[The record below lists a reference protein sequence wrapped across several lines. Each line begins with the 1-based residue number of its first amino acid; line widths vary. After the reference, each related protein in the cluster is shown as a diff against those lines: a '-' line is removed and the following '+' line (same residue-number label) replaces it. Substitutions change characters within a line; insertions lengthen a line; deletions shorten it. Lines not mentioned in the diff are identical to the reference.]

1 MADKHTL
8 AFEIGVEE
16 IPAFDLDSANKQ
28 LEKMVPAAFADAR
41 IPFDSIEIHSS
52 PRRLIVMAY
61 GVADA
66 TEALVEEY
74 KGPAA
79 KIAFDAD
86 GNPTKAAIGF
96 ARGKGLDPENL
107 ERREVNGTE
116 YVFATKNIPA
126 TPVADLLPEVLTG
139 FITAIKWP
147 RSCRWAAYRE
157 YFVRPVRWIVAMLND
172 VVLPVSF
179 AGAASDNFTMGHRV
193 LAPGKHTVD
202 TAANLLN
209 VVRAAYVIP
218 TQAERERIIREGV
231 AAIEAETGFTADLPA
246 KTLLEVVNLSEY
258 PQPLVSTFDEEFLQ
272 VPEEIIVDAMLMH
285 QRYFPLYDAAG
296 KLTNK
301 FIIVSNGN
309 PECAA
314 TIIDGNERVVRAR
327 LDDAKF
333 FYEEDLKHPLESYI
347 EKLDKVVFQESLGTV
362 RQKAERLEKL
372 AGALSADAQLS
383 AADAARRRSAPRACA
398 RPTWSPTP
406 SSSSPASRASWAAT
420 TPPPPGKRPQVAQ
433 RHRPSITSPRFA
445 GDALPDTDGGPAWS
459 PWPTSSTPSAACSPV
474 GQGPTGSSDPFAL
487 RRSAIG
493 IVNHARGGPAHR
505 RSLAAVDESLASYAA
520 PGRRLR
526 PRAAVRA
533 EVADFFV
540 TRTKV
545 MLRDAGRHRR
555 RHRRRAGRGRGGACW
570 SSAQRARALEAARAK
585 RCAKRSTTWPRPT
598 PARTTCASPK
608 LGEDVDDSLLT
619 DPERALASARG
630 QPPSRR
636 VAAALVVRRLRGRA
650 VPGCAALRAPIDG
663 FFADVM
669 VMDEDAA
676 LRDNRLRLL
685 NRFVAVFANVADF
698 GRSWRNRSRA
708 TVAGFSQ
715 TAERLVRCEAP
726 THLAC
731 FARRRKLAYRSTLR
745 LPPAGGRSGTAA
757 ASPLTLQGTSLEG
770 GRDARRV
777 RRHTRTPRPLPT
789 IHVVS
794 DSVGLDGT
802 GGGPCRRRPVRRHE
816 PQHRGAAP
824 CALVRGGQAA
834 SSPSTARLHQPPVRR
849 RAPAR
854 LLHAGRRRPA
864 PSRCADY
871 CESASTTWWRSTS

>member
-41 IPFDSIEIHSS
+41 IPYDSIEIHSS

-96 ARGKGLDPENL
+96 ARGKGLSPESL

-126 TPVADLLPEVLTG
+126 TPVADLLPDVLAG

-157 YFVRPVRWIVAMLND
+157 YFVRPVRWIVAMLDD

-179 AGAASDNFTMGHRV
+179 AGAESSNFTMGHRV

-202 TAANLLN
+202 TAANLLD
-209 VVRAAYVIP
+209 VIRAAYVIP

-372 AGALSADAQLS
+372 ACALSADAQLS
-383 AADAARRRSAPRACA
+383 AADAADAKRAA
-398 RPTWSPTP
+398 RLCKADLVTNAVIEFTSVQGVMG
-406 SSSSPASRASWAAT
+406 SYYAAASGET
-420 TPPPPGKRPQVAQ
+420 PQVAQ
-433 RHRPSITSPRFA
+433 AIGQHYQPRFA
-445 GDALPDTDGGPAWS
+445 GDALPDTTVGKLVALADKLDTICGLFA
-459 PWPTSSTPSAACSPV
+459 V

-493 IVNHARGGPAHR
+493 IVNMLEAGLPI
-505 RSLAAVDESLASYAA
+505 SLAAAIDESLASFAA
-520 PGRRLR
+520 QGVAFDA
-526 PRAAVRA
+526 AAVRA
-533 EVADFFV
+533 EVVDFFV

-545 MLRDAGRHRR
+545 MLRDAGVNADTIDAVLA
-555 RHRRRAGRGRGGACW
+555 AGVEEPAVI
-570 SSAQRARALEAARAK
+570 SQRAHALEDARAND
-585 RCAKRSTTWPRPT
+585 AETFDNLATAY
-598 PARTTCASPK
+598 ARANNLRKPE
-608 LGEDVDDSLLT
+608 LGEDVDDALLT
-619 DPERALASARG
+619 DPERALAGAVATAE
-630 QPPSRR
+630 QA
-636 VAAALVVRRLRGRA
+636 VAAALESDDFAAALSQL
-650 VPGCAALRAPIDG
+650 AALRAPIDG

-698 GRSWRNRSRA
+698 GKMAKS
-708 TVAGFSQ
+708 
-715 TAERLVRCEAP
+715 
-726 THLAC
+726 
-731 FARRRKLAYRSTLR
+731 K
-745 LPPAGGRSGTAA
+745 
-757 ASPLTLQGTSLEG
+757 
-770 GRDARRV
+770 
-777 RRHTRTPRPLPT
+777 
-789 IHVVS
+789 
-794 DSVGLDGT
+794 
-802 GGGPCRRRPVRRHE
+802 
-816 PQHRGAAP
+816 
-824 CALVRGGQAA
+824 
-834 SSPSTARLHQPPVRR
+834 
-849 RAPAR
+849 
-854 LLHAGRRRPA
+854 
-864 PSRCADY
+864 
-871 CESASTTWWRSTS
+871 

>member
-41 IPFDSIEIHSS
+41 IPYDSIEIHSS

-96 ARGKGLDPENL
+96 ARGKGLSPESL

-126 TPVADLLPEVLTG
+126 TPVADLLPDVLAG

-157 YFVRPVRWIVAMLND
+157 YFVRPVRWIVAMLDD

-179 AGAASDNFTMGHRV
+179 AGADSSNFTMGHRV

-202 TAANLLN
+202 TAANLLD
-209 VVRAAYVIP
+209 VIRAAYVIP

-314 TIIDGNERVVRAR
+314 PIIDGNERVVRAR

-362 RQKAERLEKL
+362 RQKAVRLEKL
-372 AGALSADAQLS
+372 ACALSADAQLS
-383 AADAARRRSAPRACA
+383 AADAADAKRAA
-398 RPTWSPTP
+398 RLCKADLVTNAVIEFTSVQGVMG
-406 SSSSPASRASWAAT
+406 SYYAAASGET
-420 TPPPPGKRPQVAQ
+420 PQVAQ
-433 RHRPSITSPRFA
+433 AIGQHYQPRFA
-445 GDALPDTDGGPAWS
+445 GDALPDTTVGKLVALADKLDTICGLFA
-459 PWPTSSTPSAACSPV
+459 V

-493 IVNHARGGPAHR
+493 IVNMLETGLPI
-505 RSLAAVDESLASYAA
+505 SLAAAIDESLASFAA
-520 PGRRLR
+520 QGVAFDA
-526 PRAAVRA
+526 AAVRA
-533 EVADFFV
+533 EVVDFFV

-545 MLRDAGRHRR
+545 MLRDGGVNADTIDAVLAAGVEEP
-555 RHRRRAGRGRGGACW
+555 AVI
-570 SSAQRARALEAARAK
+570 SQRAHALEDARAND
-585 RCAKRSTTWPRPT
+585 AETFDNLATAY
-598 PARTTCASPK
+598 ARANNLRKPE
-608 LGEDVDDSLLT
+608 LGEDVDDALLT
-619 DPERALASARG
+619 EPERALAGAVATAEQAVASALA
-630 QPPSRR
+630 SDDF
-636 VAAALVVRRLRGRA
+636 AAALSQL
-650 VPGCAALRAPIDG
+650 AALRAPIDG

-698 GRSWRNRSRA
+698 GKMAKS
-708 TVAGFSQ
+708 
-715 TAERLVRCEAP
+715 
-726 THLAC
+726 
-731 FARRRKLAYRSTLR
+731 K
-745 LPPAGGRSGTAA
+745 
-757 ASPLTLQGTSLEG
+757 
-770 GRDARRV
+770 
-777 RRHTRTPRPLPT
+777 
-789 IHVVS
+789 
-794 DSVGLDGT
+794 
-802 GGGPCRRRPVRRHE
+802 
-816 PQHRGAAP
+816 
-824 CALVRGGQAA
+824 
-834 SSPSTARLHQPPVRR
+834 
-849 RAPAR
+849 
-854 LLHAGRRRPA
+854 
-864 PSRCADY
+864 
-871 CESASTTWWRSTS
+871 

>member
-41 IPFDSIEIHSS
+41 IPYDSIEIHSS

-96 ARGKGLDPENL
+96 ARGKGLSPENL

-126 TPVADLLPEVLTG
+126 TPVADLLPDVLAG

-157 YFVRPVRWIVAMLND
+157 YFVRPVRWIVAMLDD

-179 AGAASDNFTMGHRV
+179 AGAESSNFTMGHRV

-202 TAANLLN
+202 TAANLLD
-209 VVRAAYVIP
+209 VIRAAYVIP

-383 AADAARRRSAPRACA
+383 AADAADAQRAA
-398 RPTWSPTP
+398 RLCKADLVTNAVIEFTSVQGVMG
-406 SSSSPASRASWAAT
+406 SYYAAASGET
-420 TPPPPGKRPQVAQ
+420 PQVAQ
-433 RHRPSITSPRFA
+433 AIGQHYQPRFA
-445 GDALPDTDGGPAWS
+445 GDALPDTTVGQLVALADKLDTICGLFA
-459 PWPTSSTPSAACSPV
+459 V

-493 IVNHARGGPAHR
+493 IVNMLEAGLPI
-505 RSLAAVDESLASYAA
+505 SLAAAIDESLASFAA
-520 PGRRLR
+520 QGVAFDA
-526 PRAAVRA
+526 AAVRA
-533 EVADFFV
+533 EVVDFFV

-545 MLRDAGRHRR
+545 MLRDGGVNADTIDAVLAAGVEEP
-555 RHRRRAGRGRGGACW
+555 AVI
-570 SSAQRARALEAARAK
+570 SQRAHALEDARANDVETFDNL
-585 RCAKRSTTWPRPT
+585 ATAY
-598 PARTTCASPK
+598 ARANNLRKPE
-608 LGEDVDDSLLT
+608 LGEDVDDALLT
-619 DPERALASARG
+619 EPERALAGAVATAE
-630 QPPSRR
+630 QA
-636 VAAALVVRRLRGRA
+636 VAAALTSDDFAAALSQL
-650 VPGCAALRAPIDG
+650 AALRAPIDG

-698 GRSWRNRSRA
+698 GKMAKS
-708 TVAGFSQ
+708 
-715 TAERLVRCEAP
+715 
-726 THLAC
+726 
-731 FARRRKLAYRSTLR
+731 K
-745 LPPAGGRSGTAA
+745 
-757 ASPLTLQGTSLEG
+757 
-770 GRDARRV
+770 
-777 RRHTRTPRPLPT
+777 
-789 IHVVS
+789 
-794 DSVGLDGT
+794 
-802 GGGPCRRRPVRRHE
+802 
-816 PQHRGAAP
+816 
-824 CALVRGGQAA
+824 
-834 SSPSTARLHQPPVRR
+834 
-849 RAPAR
+849 
-854 LLHAGRRRPA
+854 
-864 PSRCADY
+864 
-871 CESASTTWWRSTS
+871 

>member
-41 IPFDSIEIHSS
+41 IPYDSIEIHSS

-96 ARGKGLDPENL
+96 ARGKGLSPESL

-126 TPVADLLPEVLTG
+126 TPVADLLPDVLAG

-157 YFVRPVRWIVAMLND
+157 YFVRPVRWIVAMLDD

-179 AGAASDNFTMGHRV
+179 AGAESSNFTMGHRV

-202 TAANLLN
+202 TAANLLD
-209 VVRAAYVIP
+209 VIRAAYVIP

-347 EKLDKVVFQESLGTV
+347 EKLDKVVFQESLGT
-362 RQKAERLEKL
+362 
-372 AGALSADAQLS
+372 
-383 AADAARRRSAPRACA
+383 ARRPSAWRSWPAPFPPTPSSTPPTQPMRSVPRACA

-420 TPPPPGKRPQVAQ
+420 TPPPPGKRRRSP
-433 RHRPSITSPRFA
+433 RPSASTISRVSPAMRCPTPRWA
-445 GDALPDTDGGPAWS
+445 SWS
-459 PWPTSSTPSAACSPV
+459 PWPTSSTPSAACS
-474 GQGPTGSSDPFAL
+474 
-487 RRSAIG
+487 RSA
-493 IVNHARGGPAHR
+493 
-505 RSLAAVDESLASYAA
+505 
-520 PGRRLR
+520 
-526 PRAAVRA
+526 
-533 EVADFFV
+533 
-540 TRTKV
+540 
-545 MLRDAGRHRR
+545 
-555 RHRRRAGRGRGGACW
+555 
-570 SSAQRARALEAARAK
+570 
-585 RCAKRSTTWPRPT
+585 
-598 PARTTCASPK
+598 
-608 LGEDVDDSLLT
+608 
-619 DPERALASARG
+619 
-630 QPPSRR
+630 R
-636 VAAALVVRRLRGRA
+636 V
-650 VPGCAALRAPIDG
+650 
-663 FFADVM
+663 
-669 VMDEDAA
+669 
-676 LRDNRLRLL
+676 
-685 NRFVAVFANVADF
+685 
-698 GRSWRNRSRA
+698 
-708 TVAGFSQ
+708 
-715 TAERLVRCEAP
+715 
-726 THLAC
+726 
-731 FARRRKLAYRSTLR
+731 
-745 LPPAGGRSGTAA
+745 PPA
-757 ASPLTLQGTSLEG
+757 
-770 GRDARRV
+770 
-777 RRHTRTPRPLPT
+777 LPT
-789 IHVVS
+789 
-794 DSVGLDGT
+794 
-802 GGGPCRRRPVRRHE
+802 R
-816 PQHRGAAP
+816 
-824 CALVRGGQAA
+824 
-834 SSPSTARLHQPPVRR
+834 
-849 RAPAR
+849 
-854 LLHAGRRRPA
+854 
-864 PSRCADY
+864 SRCAVAP
-871 CESASTTWWRSTS
+871 SAS

>member
-41 IPFDSIEIHSS
+41 VPYDSIEIHSS

-96 ARGKGLDPENL
+96 ARGKGLSPENL

-126 TPVADLLPEVLTG
+126 TPVADLLPDVLAG

-157 YFVRPVRWIVAMLND
+157 YFVRPVRWIVAMLDD

-179 AGAASDNFTMGHRV
+179 AGAESSNFTMGHRV

-202 TAANLLN
+202 TAANLLD
-209 VVRAAYVIP
+209 VIRAAYVIP

-362 RQKAERLEKL
+362 RQKAVRLEKL
-372 AGALSADAQLS
+372 ACALSADAQLS
-383 AADAARRRSAPRACA
+383 AADAADAKRAA
-398 RPTWSPTP
+398 RLCKADLVTNAVIEFTSVQGVMG
-406 SSSSPASRASWAAT
+406 SYYAAASGET
-420 TPPPPGKRPQVAQ
+420 PQVAQ
-433 RHRPSITSPRFA
+433 AIGQQYQPRFA
-445 GDALPDTDGGPAWS
+445 GDALPDTTVGKLVALADKLDTICGLFA
-459 PWPTSSTPSAACSPV
+459 V

-493 IVNHARGGPAHR
+493 IVNMLEAGLPI
-505 RSLAAVDESLASYAA
+505 SLAAAIDESLVSFAA
-520 PGRRLR
+520 QGVAFDA
-526 PRAAVRA
+526 AAVRA
-533 EVADFFV
+533 EVVDFFV

-545 MLRDAGRHRR
+545 MLRDGGVNADTIDAVLAAGVEEP
-555 RHRRRAGRGRGGACW
+555 AVI
-570 SSAQRARALEAARAK
+570 SQRAHALEDARAND
-585 RCAKRSTTWPRPT
+585 AETFDNLATAY
-598 PARTTCASPK
+598 ARANNLRKPE
-608 LGEDVDDSLLT
+608 LGEDVDDALLT
-619 DPERALASARG
+619 EPERALAGAVATAEQAVASALA
-630 QPPSRR
+630 SDDF
-636 VAAALVVRRLRGRA
+636 AAALSQL
-650 VPGCAALRAPIDG
+650 AALRAPIDG

-698 GRSWRNRSRA
+698 GKMAKS
-708 TVAGFSQ
+708 
-715 TAERLVRCEAP
+715 
-726 THLAC
+726 
-731 FARRRKLAYRSTLR
+731 K
-745 LPPAGGRSGTAA
+745 
-757 ASPLTLQGTSLEG
+757 
-770 GRDARRV
+770 
-777 RRHTRTPRPLPT
+777 
-789 IHVVS
+789 
-794 DSVGLDGT
+794 
-802 GGGPCRRRPVRRHE
+802 
-816 PQHRGAAP
+816 
-824 CALVRGGQAA
+824 
-834 SSPSTARLHQPPVRR
+834 
-849 RAPAR
+849 
-854 LLHAGRRRPA
+854 
-864 PSRCADY
+864 
-871 CESASTTWWRSTS
+871 

>member
-1 MADKHTL
+1 MTEKHTL

-28 LEKMVPAAFADAR
+28 LEKMVPAAFTDAR
-41 IPFDSIEIHSS
+41 IPFDSVEIHSS

-96 ARGKGLDPENL
+96 ARGKGLTPENL
-107 ERREVNGTE
+107 ERREVKGVE

-126 TPVADLLPEVLTG
+126 TPVADLLPDILAG

-147 RSCRWAAYRE
+147 RSQRWAAYSE
-157 YFVRPVRWIVAMLND
+157 YFVRPVRWIVAMLDD

-179 AGAASDNFTMGHRV
+179 AGATSGNVTFGHRV
-193 LAPGKHTVD
+193 LAPGAHTVD
-202 TAANLLN
+202 TAANLLD

-218 TQAERERIIREGV
+218 TQSERERIIREGV
-231 AAIEAETGFTADLPA
+231 AAIEAETGFTAELPA

-285 QRYFPLYDAAG
+285 QRYFPLYDADH

-333 FYEEDLKHPLESYI
+333 FYEEDLKHPLEFYVN
-347 EKLDKVVFQESLGTV
+347 KLDKVVFQESLGTV
-362 RQKAERLEKL
+362 KQKAERLVKL
-372 AGALSADAQLS
+372 AGALAADAQLS
-383 AADAARRRSAPRACA
+383 EADAADLVRAAQLCKA
-398 RPTWSPTP
+398 DLVTNAVIEFTSVQGVMG
-406 SSSSPASRASWAAT
+406 SYYAAASGET
-420 TPPPPGKRPQVAQ
+420 PQVAQ
-433 RHRPSITSPRFA
+433 AIGQHYQPRFA
-445 GDALPDTDGGPAWS
+445 GDELPETTVGKLVALADKLDTICGLFS
-459 PWPTSSTPSAACSPV
+459 V

-493 IVNHARGGPAHR
+493 IVNMLEAGVNI
-505 RSLAAVDESLASYAA
+505 SLAAAIDCSLAAFA
-520 PGRRLR
+520 EQGVRFDA
-526 PRAAVRA
+526 AAVRA
-533 EVADFFV
+533 EVVDFFV

-545 MLRDAGRHRR
+545 MLRDAGVEADTIDAVLA
-555 RHRRRAGRGRGGACW
+555 AGVEEPAVIG
-570 SSAQRARALEAARAK
+570 QRAHALEDARAND
-585 RCAKRSTTWPRPT
+585 AETFDNLATAY
-598 PARTTCASPK
+598 ARANNLRKPE
-608 LGEDVDDSLLT
+608 LGSAVDEGLLT
-619 DPERALASARG
+619 EPERPLAAAVAQAEG
-630 QPPSRR
+630 T
-636 VAAALVVRRLRGRA
+636 VAAALEADSFAAALSEL
-650 VPGCAALRAPIDG
+650 AALRAPIDG

-669 VMDEDAA
+669 VMDEDPA

-698 GRSWRNRSRA
+698 GKMAKS
-708 TVAGFSQ
+708 
-715 TAERLVRCEAP
+715 
-726 THLAC
+726 
-731 FARRRKLAYRSTLR
+731 K
-745 LPPAGGRSGTAA
+745 
-757 ASPLTLQGTSLEG
+757 
-770 GRDARRV
+770 
-777 RRHTRTPRPLPT
+777 
-789 IHVVS
+789 
-794 DSVGLDGT
+794 
-802 GGGPCRRRPVRRHE
+802 
-816 PQHRGAAP
+816 
-824 CALVRGGQAA
+824 
-834 SSPSTARLHQPPVRR
+834 
-849 RAPAR
+849 
-854 LLHAGRRRPA
+854 
-864 PSRCADY
+864 
-871 CESASTTWWRSTS
+871 

>member
-16 IPAFDLDSANKQ
+16 IPAFDLDFANKQ

-41 IPFDSIEIHSS
+41 IPYDSIEIHSS

-96 ARGKGLDPENL
+96 ARGKGLSPESL

-126 TPVADLLPEVLTG
+126 TPVADLLPDVLAG
-139 FITAIKWP
+139 FITAVKWP

-157 YFVRPVRWIVAMLND
+157 YFVRPVRWIVAMLDD

-179 AGAASDNFTMGHRV
+179 AGAESSNFTMGHRV
-193 LAPGKHTVD
+193 LAPGKHMVD
-202 TAANLLN
+202 TAANLLD
-209 VVRAAYVIP
+209 VIRAAYVIP

-258 PQPLVSTFDEEFLQ
+258 PQPLISTFDEEFLQ

-372 AGALSADAQLS
+372 ACALSADAQLS
-383 AADAARRRSAPRACA
+383 AADAADAKRAA
-398 RPTWSPTP
+398 RLCKADLVTNAVIEFTSVQGVMG
-406 SSSSPASRASWAAT
+406 SYYAAASGET
-420 TPPPPGKRPQVAQ
+420 PQVAQ
-433 RHRPSITSPRFA
+433 AIGQHYQPRFA
-445 GDALPDTDGGPAWS
+445 GDALPDTTVGKLVALADKLDTICGLFA
-459 PWPTSSTPSAACSPV
+459 V

-493 IVNHARGGPAHR
+493 IVNMLETGLAI
-505 RSLAAVDESLASYAA
+505 SLAAAIDESLASFAA
-520 PGRRLR
+520 QGVAFDA
-526 PRAAVRA
+526 AAVRA
-533 EVADFFV
+533 EVVDFFV

-545 MLRDAGRHRR
+545 MLRDGGVNADTIDAVLAAGVEEP
-555 RHRRRAGRGRGGACW
+555 AVI
-570 SSAQRARALEAARAK
+570 SQRAHALEDARAND
-585 RCAKRSTTWPRPT
+585 AETFDNLATAY
-598 PARTTCASPK
+598 ARANNLRKPE
-608 LGEDVDDSLLT
+608 LGEGVDDALLT
-619 DPERALASARG
+619 EPECALAGAVATAEQAVASALASDDF
-630 QPPSRR
+630 
-636 VAAALVVRRLRGRA
+636 AAALSQL
-650 VPGCAALRAPIDG
+650 AALRAPIDG

-685 NRFVAVFANVADF
+685 NRFVDVFANVADF
-698 GRSWRNRSRA
+698 GKMAKS
-708 TVAGFSQ
+708 
-715 TAERLVRCEAP
+715 
-726 THLAC
+726 
-731 FARRRKLAYRSTLR
+731 K
-745 LPPAGGRSGTAA
+745 
-757 ASPLTLQGTSLEG
+757 
-770 GRDARRV
+770 
-777 RRHTRTPRPLPT
+777 
-789 IHVVS
+789 
-794 DSVGLDGT
+794 
-802 GGGPCRRRPVRRHE
+802 
-816 PQHRGAAP
+816 
-824 CALVRGGQAA
+824 
-834 SSPSTARLHQPPVRR
+834 
-849 RAPAR
+849 
-854 LLHAGRRRPA
+854 
-864 PSRCADY
+864 
-871 CESASTTWWRSTS
+871 

>member
-41 IPFDSIEIHSS
+41 IPYDSIEIHSS

-96 ARGKGLDPENL
+96 ARGKGLSPESL

-126 TPVADLLPEVLTG
+126 TPVADLLPDVLAG

-157 YFVRPVRWIVAMLND
+157 YFVRPVRWIVAMLDD

-179 AGAASDNFTMGHRV
+179 AGAESSNFTMGHRV

-202 TAANLLN
+202 TAANLLD
-209 VVRAAYVIP
+209 VIRAAYVIP

-383 AADAARRRSAPRACA
+383 AADAADAQRAA
-398 RPTWSPTP
+398 RLCKADLVTNAVIEFTSVQGVMG
-406 SSSSPASRASWAAT
+406 SYYAAASGET
-420 TPPPPGKRPQVAQ
+420 PQVAQ
-433 RHRPSITSPRFA
+433 AIGQHYQPRFA
-445 GDALPDTDGGPAWS
+445 GDALPDTTVGKLVALADKLDTICGLFA
-459 PWPTSSTPSAACSPV
+459 V

-493 IVNHARGGPAHR
+493 IVNMLEAGLPI
-505 RSLAAVDESLASYAA
+505 SLAAAIDESLASFAA
-520 PGRRLR
+520 QGVVFDA
-526 PRAAVRA
+526 AAVRA
-533 EVADFFV
+533 EVVDFFV

-545 MLRDAGRHRR
+545 MLRDAGVNADTIDAVLA
-555 RHRRRAGRGRGGACW
+555 AGVEEPAVI
-570 SSAQRARALEAARAK
+570 SQRAHALEDARAND
-585 RCAKRSTTWPRPT
+585 AETFDNLATAY
-598 PARTTCASPK
+598 ARANNLRKPE
-608 LGEDVDDSLLT
+608 LGEDVDDALLT
-619 DPERALASARG
+619 EPERALAGAVATAEQAVASALA
-630 QPPSRR
+630 SDDF
-636 VAAALVVRRLRGRA
+636 AAALSQL
-650 VPGCAALRAPIDG
+650 AALRAPIDG

-698 GRSWRNRSRA
+698 GKMAKS
-708 TVAGFSQ
+708 
-715 TAERLVRCEAP
+715 
-726 THLAC
+726 
-731 FARRRKLAYRSTLR
+731 K
-745 LPPAGGRSGTAA
+745 
-757 ASPLTLQGTSLEG
+757 
-770 GRDARRV
+770 
-777 RRHTRTPRPLPT
+777 
-789 IHVVS
+789 
-794 DSVGLDGT
+794 
-802 GGGPCRRRPVRRHE
+802 
-816 PQHRGAAP
+816 
-824 CALVRGGQAA
+824 
-834 SSPSTARLHQPPVRR
+834 
-849 RAPAR
+849 
-854 LLHAGRRRPA
+854 
-864 PSRCADY
+864 
-871 CESASTTWWRSTS
+871 

>member
-41 IPFDSIEIHSS
+41 IPYDSIEIHSS

-96 ARGKGLDPENL
+96 ARGKGLSPENL

-126 TPVADLLPEVLTG
+126 TPVADLLPDVLAG

-157 YFVRPVRWIVAMLND
+157 YFVRPVRWIVAMLDD

-179 AGAASDNFTMGHRV
+179 AGAESSNFTMGHRV

-202 TAANLLN
+202 TAANLLD
-209 VVRAAYVIP
+209 VIRAAYVIP

-372 AGALSADAQLS
+372 ACALSADAQLD
-383 AADAARRRSAPRACA
+383 AADAADAKRAA
-398 RPTWSPTP
+398 RLCKADLVTNAVIEFTSVQGVMG
-406 SSSSPASRASWAAT
+406 SYYAAASGET
-420 TPPPPGKRPQVAQ
+420 PQVAQ
-433 RHRPSITSPRFA
+433 AIGQHYQPRFA
-445 GDALPDTDGGPAWS
+445 GDALPDTTVGKLVALADKLDTICGLFA
-459 PWPTSSTPSAACSPV
+459 V

-493 IVNHARGGPAHR
+493 IVNMLETGLPI
-505 RSLAAVDESLASYAA
+505 SLAAAIDESLASFADQGVA
-520 PGRRLR
+520 FDA
-526 PRAAVRA
+526 AAVRA
-533 EVADFFV
+533 EVVDFFV

-545 MLRDAGRHRR
+545 MLRDAGISADTIDAVLA
-555 RHRRRAGRGRGGACW
+555 AGVEEPAVI
-570 SSAQRARALEAARAK
+570 SQRAHALEDARAND
-585 RCAKRSTTWPRPT
+585 AETFDNLATAY
-598 PARTTCASPK
+598 ARANNLRKPE
-608 LGEDVDDSLLT
+608 LGEDVDDALLT
-619 DPERALASARG
+619 EPERALAGAVATAEQAVASALA
-630 QPPSRR
+630 SDDF
-636 VAAALVVRRLRGRA
+636 AAALSQL
-650 VPGCAALRAPIDG
+650 AALRAPIDG

-698 GRSWRNRSRA
+698 GKMAKS
-708 TVAGFSQ
+708 
-715 TAERLVRCEAP
+715 
-726 THLAC
+726 
-731 FARRRKLAYRSTLR
+731 K
-745 LPPAGGRSGTAA
+745 
-757 ASPLTLQGTSLEG
+757 
-770 GRDARRV
+770 
-777 RRHTRTPRPLPT
+777 
-789 IHVVS
+789 
-794 DSVGLDGT
+794 
-802 GGGPCRRRPVRRHE
+802 
-816 PQHRGAAP
+816 
-824 CALVRGGQAA
+824 
-834 SSPSTARLHQPPVRR
+834 
-849 RAPAR
+849 
-854 LLHAGRRRPA
+854 
-864 PSRCADY
+864 
-871 CESASTTWWRSTS
+871 

>member
-41 IPFDSIEIHSS
+41 IPYDSIEIHSS

-96 ARGKGLDPENL
+96 ARGKGLSPESL

-126 TPVADLLPEVLTG
+126 TPVADLLPDVLAG

-157 YFVRPVRWIVAMLND
+157 HFVRPVRWIVAMLDD

-179 AGAASDNFTMGHRV
+179 AGAEPSNFTMGHRV

-202 TAANLLN
+202 TAANLLD
-209 VVRAAYVIP
+209 VIRAAYVIP

-285 QRYFPLYDAAG
+285 QRYFPLYDAVG

-372 AGALSADAQLS
+372 ACALSADAQLS
-383 AADAARRRSAPRACA
+383 AADAADAKRAA
-398 RPTWSPTP
+398 RLCKADLVTNAVIEFTSVQGVMG
-406 SSSSPASRASWAAT
+406 SYYAAASGET
-420 TPPPPGKRPQVAQ
+420 PQVAQ
-433 RHRPSITSPRFA
+433 AIGQHYQPRFA
-445 GDALPDTDGGPAWS
+445 GDALPDTTVGKLVALADKLDTICGLFA
-459 PWPTSSTPSAACSPV
+459 V

-493 IVNHARGGPAHR
+493 IVNMLETGLPI
-505 RSLAAVDESLASYAA
+505 SLAAAIDESLASFAA
-520 PGRRLR
+520 QGVAFDA
-526 PRAAVRA
+526 AAVRA
-533 EVADFFV
+533 EVVDFFV

-545 MLRDAGRHRR
+545 LLRDGGVNADTIDAVLAAGVEEP
-555 RHRRRAGRGRGGACW
+555 AVI
-570 SSAQRARALEAARAK
+570 SQRAHALEDARAND
-585 RCAKRSTTWPRPT
+585 AETFDNLATAY
-598 PARTTCASPK
+598 ARANNLRKPE
-608 LGEDVDDSLLT
+608 LGEDVDDALLT
-619 DPERALASARG
+619 EPERALAGAVATAEQAVASALA
-630 QPPSRR
+630 SDDF
-636 VAAALVVRRLRGRA
+636 AAALSQL
-650 VPGCAALRAPIDG
+650 AALRAPIDG

-698 GRSWRNRSRA
+698 GKMAKS
-708 TVAGFSQ
+708 
-715 TAERLVRCEAP
+715 
-726 THLAC
+726 
-731 FARRRKLAYRSTLR
+731 K
-745 LPPAGGRSGTAA
+745 
-757 ASPLTLQGTSLEG
+757 
-770 GRDARRV
+770 
-777 RRHTRTPRPLPT
+777 
-789 IHVVS
+789 
-794 DSVGLDGT
+794 
-802 GGGPCRRRPVRRHE
+802 
-816 PQHRGAAP
+816 
-824 CALVRGGQAA
+824 
-834 SSPSTARLHQPPVRR
+834 
-849 RAPAR
+849 
-854 LLHAGRRRPA
+854 
-864 PSRCADY
+864 
-871 CESASTTWWRSTS
+871 

>member
-41 IPFDSIEIHSS
+41 IPYDSIEIHSS

-96 ARGKGLDPENL
+96 ARGKGLSPENL
-107 ERREVNGTE
+107 ERREVTGTE

-126 TPVADLLPEVLTG
+126 TPVADLLPDVLAG

-157 YFVRPVRWIVAMLND
+157 YFVRPVRWIVAMLDD

-179 AGAASDNFTMGHRV
+179 AGAESSNFTMGHRV

-202 TAANLLN
+202 TAANLLD
-209 VVRAAYVIP
+209 VIRAAYVIP

-258 PQPLVSTFDEEFLQ
+258 PQPLVSIFDEEFLQ

-372 AGALSADAQLS
+372 ACALSADAQLD
-383 AADAARRRSAPRACA
+383 AADAGDAKRAARLCKADLVTNAVIEFTSVQGVMGSYYAA
-398 RPTWSPTP
+398 
-406 SSSSPASRASWAAT
+406 ASGET
-420 TPPPPGKRPQVAQ
+420 PQVAQ
-433 RHRPSITSPRFA
+433 AIGQHYQPRFA
-445 GDALPDTDGGPAWS
+445 GDALPDTTVGKLVALADKLDTICGLF
-459 PWPTSSTPSAACSPV
+459 AA

-493 IVNHARGGPAHR
+493 IVNMLEAGLPI
-505 RSLAAVDESLASYAA
+505 SLAAAIDESLASFAA
-520 PGRRLR
+520 QGVAFGA
-526 PRAAVRA
+526 AAVRA
-533 EVADFFV
+533 EVVDFFV

-545 MLRDAGRHRR
+545 MLRDGGVNADTIDAVLAAGVEEP
-555 RHRRRAGRGRGGACW
+555 AVI
-570 SSAQRARALEAARAK
+570 SQRAHALEDARAND
-585 RCAKRSTTWPRPT
+585 AETFDNLATAY
-598 PARTTCASPK
+598 ARANNLRKPE
-608 LGEDVDDSLLT
+608 LGEDVDDALLT
-619 DPERALASARG
+619 EPERALAGAVATAEQAVASALA
-630 QPPSRR
+630 SDDF
-636 VAAALVVRRLRGRA
+636 AAALSQL
-650 VPGCAALRAPIDG
+650 AALRAPIDG

-698 GRSWRNRSRA
+698 GKMARS
-708 TVAGFSQ
+708 
-715 TAERLVRCEAP
+715 
-726 THLAC
+726 
-731 FARRRKLAYRSTLR
+731 K
-745 LPPAGGRSGTAA
+745 
-757 ASPLTLQGTSLEG
+757 
-770 GRDARRV
+770 
-777 RRHTRTPRPLPT
+777 
-789 IHVVS
+789 
-794 DSVGLDGT
+794 
-802 GGGPCRRRPVRRHE
+802 
-816 PQHRGAAP
+816 
-824 CALVRGGQAA
+824 
-834 SSPSTARLHQPPVRR
+834 
-849 RAPAR
+849 
-854 LLHAGRRRPA
+854 
-864 PSRCADY
+864 
-871 CESASTTWWRSTS
+871 

>member
-41 IPFDSIEIHSS
+41 IPYDSIEIHSS

-96 ARGKGLDPENL
+96 ARGKGLSPESL

-126 TPVADLLPEVLTG
+126 TPVADLLPDVLAG
-139 FITAIKWP
+139 FITAVKWP

-157 YFVRPVRWIVAMLND
+157 YFVRPVRWIVAMLDD

-179 AGAASDNFTMGHRV
+179 AGAESSNFTMGHRV
-193 LAPGKHTVD
+193 LAPGKHMVD
-202 TAANLLN
+202 TAANLLD
-209 VVRAAYVIP
+209 VIRAAYVIP

-258 PQPLVSTFDEEFLQ
+258 PQPLISTFDEEFLQ

-372 AGALSADAQLS
+372 ACALSADAQLS
-383 AADAARRRSAPRACA
+383 AADAADAKRAA
-398 RPTWSPTP
+398 RLCKADLVTNAVIEFTSVQGVMG
-406 SSSSPASRASWAAT
+406 SYYAAASGET
-420 TPPPPGKRPQVAQ
+420 PQVAQ
-433 RHRPSITSPRFA
+433 AIGQHYQPRFA
-445 GDALPDTDGGPAWS
+445 GHALPDTTVGKLVALADKLDTICGLFA
-459 PWPTSSTPSAACSPV
+459 V

-493 IVNHARGGPAHR
+493 IVNMLETGLAI
-505 RSLAAVDESLASYAA
+505 SLAAAIDESLASFAA
-520 PGRRLR
+520 QGVAFDA
-526 PRAAVRA
+526 AAVRA
-533 EVADFFV
+533 EVVDFFV

-545 MLRDAGRHRR
+545 MLRDGGVNADTIDAVLAAGVEEP
-555 RHRRRAGRGRGGACW
+555 AVI
-570 SSAQRARALEAARAK
+570 SQRAHALEDARAND
-585 RCAKRSTTWPRPT
+585 AETFDNLATAY
-598 PARTTCASPK
+598 ARANNLRKPE
-608 LGEDVDDSLLT
+608 LGEGVDDALLT
-619 DPERALASARG
+619 EPERALAGAVATAEQAVAYALASDDF
-630 QPPSRR
+630 
-636 VAAALVVRRLRGRA
+636 AAALSQL
-650 VPGCAALRAPIDG
+650 AALRAPIDG

-698 GRSWRNRSRA
+698 GKMAKS
-708 TVAGFSQ
+708 
-715 TAERLVRCEAP
+715 
-726 THLAC
+726 
-731 FARRRKLAYRSTLR
+731 K
-745 LPPAGGRSGTAA
+745 
-757 ASPLTLQGTSLEG
+757 
-770 GRDARRV
+770 
-777 RRHTRTPRPLPT
+777 
-789 IHVVS
+789 
-794 DSVGLDGT
+794 
-802 GGGPCRRRPVRRHE
+802 
-816 PQHRGAAP
+816 
-824 CALVRGGQAA
+824 
-834 SSPSTARLHQPPVRR
+834 
-849 RAPAR
+849 
-854 LLHAGRRRPA
+854 
-864 PSRCADY
+864 
-871 CESASTTWWRSTS
+871 

>member
-41 IPFDSIEIHSS
+41 IPYDSIEIHSS
-52 PRRLIVMAY
+52 PRHLIVMAY

-96 ARGKGLDPENL
+96 ARGKGLSPESL

-126 TPVADLLPEVLTG
+126 TPVADLLPDVLAG

-157 YFVRPVRWIVAMLND
+157 YFVRPVRWIVAMLDD

-179 AGAASDNFTMGHRV
+179 AGAESSNFTMGHRV

-202 TAANLLN
+202 TAANLLD
-209 VVRAAYVIP
+209 VIRAAYVIP

-362 RQKAERLEKL
+362 RQKAVRLEKL
-372 AGALSADAQLS
+372 ACALSADAQLS
-383 AADAARRRSAPRACA
+383 AADAADAKRAA
-398 RPTWSPTP
+398 RLCKADLVTNAVIEFTSVQGVMG
-406 SSSSPASRASWAAT
+406 SYYAAASGET
-420 TPPPPGKRPQVAQ
+420 PQVAQ
-433 RHRPSITSPRFA
+433 AIGQHYQPRFA
-445 GDALPDTDGGPAWS
+445 GDALPDTTVGKLVALADKLDTICGLFA
-459 PWPTSSTPSAACSPV
+459 V

-493 IVNHARGGPAHR
+493 IVNMLETGLPI
-505 RSLAAVDESLASYAA
+505 SLAAAIDESLASFAA
-520 PGRRLR
+520 QGVAFDA
-526 PRAAVRA
+526 AAVRA
-533 EVADFFV
+533 EVVDFFV

-545 MLRDAGRHRR
+545 MLRDGGVNADTIDAVLAAGVEEP
-555 RHRRRAGRGRGGACW
+555 AVI
-570 SSAQRARALEAARAK
+570 SQRAHALEDARAND
-585 RCAKRSTTWPRPT
+585 AETFDNLATAY
-598 PARTTCASPK
+598 ARANNLRKPE
-608 LGEDVDDSLLT
+608 LGEDVDDALLT
-619 DPERALASARG
+619 EPERALAGAVATAEQAVASALA
-630 QPPSRR
+630 SDDF
-636 VAAALVVRRLRGRA
+636 AAALSQL
-650 VPGCAALRAPIDG
+650 AALRAPIDG

-698 GRSWRNRSRA
+698 GKMAKS
-708 TVAGFSQ
+708 
-715 TAERLVRCEAP
+715 
-726 THLAC
+726 
-731 FARRRKLAYRSTLR
+731 K
-745 LPPAGGRSGTAA
+745 
-757 ASPLTLQGTSLEG
+757 
-770 GRDARRV
+770 
-777 RRHTRTPRPLPT
+777 
-789 IHVVS
+789 
-794 DSVGLDGT
+794 
-802 GGGPCRRRPVRRHE
+802 
-816 PQHRGAAP
+816 
-824 CALVRGGQAA
+824 
-834 SSPSTARLHQPPVRR
+834 
-849 RAPAR
+849 
-854 LLHAGRRRPA
+854 
-864 PSRCADY
+864 
-871 CESASTTWWRSTS
+871 

>member
-41 IPFDSIEIHSS
+41 IPYDSIEIHSS

-96 ARGKGLDPENL
+96 ARGKGLSPESL

-126 TPVADLLPEVLTG
+126 TPVADLLPDVLAG

-157 YFVRPVRWIVAMLND
+157 YFVRPVRWIVAMLDD

-179 AGAASDNFTMGHRV
+179 AGAESSNFTMGHRV

-202 TAANLLN
+202 TAANLLD
-209 VVRAAYVIP
+209 VIRAAYVIP

-372 AGALSADAQLS
+372 ACALSADAQLS
-383 AADAARRRSAPRACA
+383 AADAADAKRAA
-398 RPTWSPTP
+398 RLCKADLVTNAVIEFTSVQGVMG
-406 SSSSPASRASWAAT
+406 SYYAAASGET
-420 TPPPPGKRPQVAQ
+420 PQVAQ
-433 RHRPSITSPRFA
+433 AIGQHYQPRFA
-445 GDALPDTDGGPAWS
+445 GDALPDTTVGKLVALADKLDTICGLFA
-459 PWPTSSTPSAACSPV
+459 V

-493 IVNHARGGPAHR
+493 IVNMLETGLPI
-505 RSLAAVDESLASYAA
+505 SLAAAIDESLASFAA
-520 PGRRLR
+520 QGVAFDA
-526 PRAAVRA
+526 AAVRA
-533 EVADFFV
+533 EVVDFFV

-545 MLRDAGRHRR
+545 MLRDGGVNADTIDAVLAAGVEEP
-555 RHRRRAGRGRGGACW
+555 AVI
-570 SSAQRARALEAARAK
+570 SQRAHALEDARAND
-585 RCAKRSTTWPRPT
+585 AETFDNLATAY
-598 PARTTCASPK
+598 ARANNLRKPE
-608 LGEDVDDSLLT
+608 LGEGVDDALLT
-619 DPERALASARG
+619 EPERALAGAVATAEQAVASALA
-630 QPPSRR
+630 SDDF
-636 VAAALVVRRLRGRA
+636 AAALSQL
-650 VPGCAALRAPIDG
+650 AALRAPIDG

-698 GRSWRNRSRA
+698 GKMAKS
-708 TVAGFSQ
+708 
-715 TAERLVRCEAP
+715 
-726 THLAC
+726 
-731 FARRRKLAYRSTLR
+731 K
-745 LPPAGGRSGTAA
+745 
-757 ASPLTLQGTSLEG
+757 
-770 GRDARRV
+770 
-777 RRHTRTPRPLPT
+777 
-789 IHVVS
+789 
-794 DSVGLDGT
+794 
-802 GGGPCRRRPVRRHE
+802 
-816 PQHRGAAP
+816 
-824 CALVRGGQAA
+824 
-834 SSPSTARLHQPPVRR
+834 
-849 RAPAR
+849 
-854 LLHAGRRRPA
+854 
-864 PSRCADY
+864 
-871 CESASTTWWRSTS
+871 

>member
-41 IPFDSIEIHSS
+41 IPYDSIEIHSS

-96 ARGKGLDPENL
+96 ARGKGLSPESL

-126 TPVADLLPEVLTG
+126 TPVADLLPDVLAG

-157 YFVRPVRWIVAMLND
+157 YFVRPVRWIVAMLDD

-179 AGAASDNFTMGHRV
+179 AGAESSNFTMGHRV

-202 TAANLLN
+202 TAANLLD
-209 VVRAAYVIP
+209 VIRAAYVIP

-258 PQPLVSTFDEEFLQ
+258 PQPLVSTFDEDFLQ

-372 AGALSADAQLS
+372 ACALSADAQLD
-383 AADAARRRSAPRACA
+383 AADAADAKRAA
-398 RPTWSPTP
+398 RLCKADLVTNAVIEFTSVQGVMG
-406 SSSSPASRASWAAT
+406 SYYAAASGET
-420 TPPPPGKRPQVAQ
+420 PQVAQ
-433 RHRPSITSPRFA
+433 AIGQHYQPRFA
-445 GDALPDTDGGPAWS
+445 GDALPDTTVGQLVALADKLDTICGLFA
-459 PWPTSSTPSAACSPV
+459 V

-493 IVNHARGGPAHR
+493 IVNMLETGLPI
-505 RSLAAVDESLASYAA
+505 SLAAAIDESLASFADQGVA
-520 PGRRLR
+520 FDA
-526 PRAAVRA
+526 AAVRA
-533 EVADFFV
+533 EVVDFFV

-545 MLRDAGRHRR
+545 MLRDGGVNADTIDAVLAAGVEEP
-555 RHRRRAGRGRGGACW
+555 AVI
-570 SSAQRARALEAARAK
+570 SQRAHALEDARAND
-585 RCAKRSTTWPRPT
+585 AETFDNLATAY
-598 PARTTCASPK
+598 ARANNLRKPE
-608 LGEDVDDSLLT
+608 LGEDVDDALLT
-619 DPERALASARG
+619 EPERALAGAVATAEQAVASALA
-630 QPPSRR
+630 SDDF
-636 VAAALVVRRLRGRA
+636 AAALSQL
-650 VPGCAALRAPIDG
+650 AALRAPIDG

-698 GRSWRNRSRA
+698 GKMAKS
-708 TVAGFSQ
+708 
-715 TAERLVRCEAP
+715 
-726 THLAC
+726 
-731 FARRRKLAYRSTLR
+731 K
-745 LPPAGGRSGTAA
+745 
-757 ASPLTLQGTSLEG
+757 
-770 GRDARRV
+770 
-777 RRHTRTPRPLPT
+777 
-789 IHVVS
+789 
-794 DSVGLDGT
+794 
-802 GGGPCRRRPVRRHE
+802 
-816 PQHRGAAP
+816 
-824 CALVRGGQAA
+824 
-834 SSPSTARLHQPPVRR
+834 
-849 RAPAR
+849 
-854 LLHAGRRRPA
+854 
-864 PSRCADY
+864 
-871 CESASTTWWRSTS
+871 

>member
-41 IPFDSIEIHSS
+41 IPYDSIEIHSS

-66 TEALVEEY
+66 TEALVEEC

-96 ARGKGLDPENL
+96 ARGKGLSPENL

-126 TPVADLLPEVLTG
+126 TPVADLLPDVLAG

-157 YFVRPVRWIVAMLND
+157 YFVRPVRWIVAMLDD
-172 VVLPVSF
+172 VVLPISF
-179 AGAASDNFTMGHRV
+179 AGAESSNFTMGHRV

-202 TAANLLN
+202 TAANLLD
-209 VVRAAYVIP
+209 VIRAAYVIP

-296 KLTNK
+296 KLTNR

-372 AGALSADAQLS
+372 ACALSADAQLD
-383 AADAARRRSAPRACA
+383 AADAADAKRAA
-398 RPTWSPTP
+398 RLCKADLVTNAVIEFTSVQGVMG
-406 SSSSPASRASWAAT
+406 SYYAAASGET
-420 TPPPPGKRPQVAQ
+420 PQVAQ
-433 RHRPSITSPRFA
+433 AIGQHYQPRFA
-445 GDALPDTDGGPAWS
+445 GDALPDTTVGKLVALADKLDTICGLFA
-459 PWPTSSTPSAACSPV
+459 V

-493 IVNHARGGPAHR
+493 IVNMLEAGLPI
-505 RSLAAVDESLASYAA
+505 SLAAAIDESLASFAA
-520 PGRRLR
+520 QGVAFDA
-526 PRAAVRA
+526 AAVRA
-533 EVADFFV
+533 EVVDFFV

-545 MLRDAGRHRR
+545 MLRDGGVNADTIDAVLAAGVEEP
-555 RHRRRAGRGRGGACW
+555 AVI
-570 SSAQRARALEAARAK
+570 SQRAHALEDARAND
-585 RCAKRSTTWPRPT
+585 AETFDNLATAY
-598 PARTTCASPK
+598 ARANNLRKPE
-608 LGEDVDDSLLT
+608 LGEGVDDALLT
-619 DPERALASARG
+619 EPERALAGAVATAEQAVATALASDDF
-630 QPPSRR
+630 
-636 VAAALVVRRLRGRA
+636 AAALSQL
-650 VPGCAALRAPIDG
+650 AALRAPIDG

-698 GRSWRNRSRA
+698 GKMAKS
-708 TVAGFSQ
+708 
-715 TAERLVRCEAP
+715 
-726 THLAC
+726 
-731 FARRRKLAYRSTLR
+731 K
-745 LPPAGGRSGTAA
+745 
-757 ASPLTLQGTSLEG
+757 
-770 GRDARRV
+770 
-777 RRHTRTPRPLPT
+777 
-789 IHVVS
+789 
-794 DSVGLDGT
+794 
-802 GGGPCRRRPVRRHE
+802 
-816 PQHRGAAP
+816 
-824 CALVRGGQAA
+824 
-834 SSPSTARLHQPPVRR
+834 
-849 RAPAR
+849 
-854 LLHAGRRRPA
+854 
-864 PSRCADY
+864 
-871 CESASTTWWRSTS
+871 

>member
-1 MADKHTL
+1 MAEKHTL

-28 LEKMVPAAFADAR
+28 LEKMVPAAFTDAR
-41 IPFDSIEIHSS
+41 IPFNSVEIHSS

-96 ARGKGLDPENL
+96 ARGKGLTPENL
-107 ERREVNGTE
+107 ERREVKGVE

-126 TPVADLLPEVLTG
+126 TPVADLLPDILAG

-147 RSCRWAAYRE
+147 RSQRWAAYSE
-157 YFVRPVRWIVAMLND
+157 YFVRPVRWIVAMLDD

-179 AGAASDNFTMGHRV
+179 AGATSGNVTFGHRV
-193 LAPGKHTVD
+193 LAPGAHTVD
-202 TAANLLN
+202 TAANLLD

-218 TQAERERIIREGV
+218 TQSERERIIREGV
-231 AAIEAETGFTADLPA
+231 AAIEAETGFTAELPA

-285 QRYFPLYDAAG
+285 QRYFPLYDADH

-333 FYEEDLKHPLESYI
+333 FYEEDLKHPLEFYVN
-347 EKLDKVVFQESLGTV
+347 KLDKVVFQESLGTV
-362 RQKAERLEKL
+362 KQKAERLVKL
-372 AGALSADAQLS
+372 AGALAADAQLS
-383 AADAARRRSAPRACA
+383 EADAADLVRAAQLCKA
-398 RPTWSPTP
+398 DLVTNAVIEFTSVQGVMG
-406 SSSSPASRASWAAT
+406 SYYAAASGET
-420 TPPPPGKRPQVAQ
+420 PQVAQ
-433 RHRPSITSPRFA
+433 AIGQHYQPRFA
-445 GDALPDTDGGPAWS
+445 GDELPETTVGKLVALADKLDTICGLFS
-459 PWPTSSTPSAACSPV
+459 V

-493 IVNHARGGPAHR
+493 IVNMLEAGVNI
-505 RSLAAVDESLASYAA
+505 SLAAAIDCSLAAFA
-520 PGRRLR
+520 EQGVQFDA
-526 PRAAVRA
+526 AAVRA
-533 EVADFFV
+533 EVVDFFV

-545 MLRDAGRHRR
+545 MLRDAGVEADTIDAVLA
-555 RHRRRAGRGRGGACW
+555 AGVEEPAVIG
-570 SSAQRARALEAARAK
+570 QRAHALEDARAND
-585 RCAKRSTTWPRPT
+585 AETFDNLATAY
-598 PARTTCASPK
+598 ARANNLRKPE
-608 LGEDVDDSLLT
+608 LGSAVDEGLLT
-619 DPERALASARG
+619 EPERPLAAAVAQAEG
-630 QPPSRR
+630 T
-636 VAAALVVRRLRGRA
+636 VAAALEADSFAAALSEL
-650 VPGCAALRAPIDG
+650 AALRAPIDG

-669 VMDEDAA
+669 VMDEDPA

-698 GRSWRNRSRA
+698 GKMAKS
-708 TVAGFSQ
+708 
-715 TAERLVRCEAP
+715 
-726 THLAC
+726 
-731 FARRRKLAYRSTLR
+731 K
-745 LPPAGGRSGTAA
+745 
-757 ASPLTLQGTSLEG
+757 
-770 GRDARRV
+770 
-777 RRHTRTPRPLPT
+777 
-789 IHVVS
+789 
-794 DSVGLDGT
+794 
-802 GGGPCRRRPVRRHE
+802 
-816 PQHRGAAP
+816 
-824 CALVRGGQAA
+824 
-834 SSPSTARLHQPPVRR
+834 
-849 RAPAR
+849 
-854 LLHAGRRRPA
+854 
-864 PSRCADY
+864 
-871 CESASTTWWRSTS
+871 

>member
-41 IPFDSIEIHSS
+41 IPYDSIEIHSS

-96 ARGKGLDPENL
+96 ARGKGLSPESL

-126 TPVADLLPEVLTG
+126 TPVADLLPDVLAG

-157 YFVRPVRWIVAMLND
+157 YFVRPVRWIVAMLDD

-179 AGAASDNFTMGHRV
+179 AGAESSNFTMGHRV
-193 LAPGKHTVD
+193 LAPGKHAVD
-202 TAANLLN
+202 TAANLLD
-209 VVRAAYVIP
+209 VIRAAYVIP

-372 AGALSADAQLS
+372 ACALSADAQLS
-383 AADAARRRSAPRACA
+383 AADAADAKRAA
-398 RPTWSPTP
+398 RLCKADLVTNAVIEFTSVQGVMG
-406 SSSSPASRASWAAT
+406 SYYAAASGET
-420 TPPPPGKRPQVAQ
+420 PQVAQ
-433 RHRPSITSPRFA
+433 AIGQHYQPRFA
-445 GDALPDTDGGPAWS
+445 GDALPDTTVGKLVALADKLDTICGLFA
-459 PWPTSSTPSAACSPV
+459 V

-493 IVNHARGGPAHR
+493 IVNMLEAGLPI
-505 RSLAAVDESLASYAA
+505 SLAAAIDESLASFAA
-520 PGRRLR
+520 QGVAFDA
-526 PRAAVRA
+526 AAVRA
-533 EVADFFV
+533 EVVDFFV

-545 MLRDAGRHRR
+545 MLRDGGVNADTIDAVLAAGVEEP
-555 RHRRRAGRGRGGACW
+555 AVI
-570 SSAQRARALEAARAK
+570 SQRAHALEDARAND
-585 RCAKRSTTWPRPT
+585 AEAFDNLATAY
-598 PARTTCASPK
+598 ARANNLRKPE
-608 LGEDVDDSLLT
+608 LGEDVDDALLT
-619 DPERALASARG
+619 EPERALAGAVATAE
-630 QPPSRR
+630 QA
-636 VAAALVVRRLRGRA
+636 VAAALTSDDFAAALSQL
-650 VPGCAALRAPIDG
+650 AALRAPIDG
-663 FFADVM
+663 FFVDVM

-698 GRSWRNRSRA
+698 GKMAKS
-708 TVAGFSQ
+708 
-715 TAERLVRCEAP
+715 
-726 THLAC
+726 
-731 FARRRKLAYRSTLR
+731 K
-745 LPPAGGRSGTAA
+745 
-757 ASPLTLQGTSLEG
+757 
-770 GRDARRV
+770 
-777 RRHTRTPRPLPT
+777 
-789 IHVVS
+789 
-794 DSVGLDGT
+794 
-802 GGGPCRRRPVRRHE
+802 
-816 PQHRGAAP
+816 
-824 CALVRGGQAA
+824 
-834 SSPSTARLHQPPVRR
+834 
-849 RAPAR
+849 
-854 LLHAGRRRPA
+854 
-864 PSRCADY
+864 
-871 CESASTTWWRSTS
+871 

>member
-41 IPFDSIEIHSS
+41 IPYDSIEIHSS

-96 ARGKGLDPENL
+96 ARGKGLSPESL

-126 TPVADLLPEVLTG
+126 TPVADLLPDVLAG

-157 YFVRPVRWIVAMLND
+157 YFVRPVRWIVAMLDD

-179 AGAASDNFTMGHRV
+179 AGAESSNFTMGHRV
-193 LAPGKHTVD
+193 LAPGKHAVD
-202 TAANLLN
+202 TAANLLD
-209 VVRAAYVIP
+209 VIRAAYVIP

-383 AADAARRRSAPRACA
+383 AADAADAQRAA
-398 RPTWSPTP
+398 RLCKADLVTNAVIEFTSVQGVMG
-406 SSSSPASRASWAAT
+406 SYYAAASGET
-420 TPPPPGKRPQVAQ
+420 PQVAQ
-433 RHRPSITSPRFA
+433 AIGQHYQPRFA
-445 GDALPDTDGGPAWS
+445 GDALPDTTVGQLVALADKLDTICGLFA
-459 PWPTSSTPSAACSPV
+459 V

-493 IVNHARGGPAHR
+493 IVNMLEAGLPI
-505 RSLAAVDESLASYAA
+505 SLAAAIDESLASFAA
-520 PGRRLR
+520 QGVAFDA
-526 PRAAVRA
+526 AAVRA
-533 EVADFFV
+533 EVVDFFV

-545 MLRDAGRHRR
+545 MLRDGGVNADTIDAVLAAGVEEP
-555 RHRRRAGRGRGGACW
+555 AVI
-570 SSAQRARALEAARAK
+570 SQRAHALEDARAND
-585 RCAKRSTTWPRPT
+585 AETFDNLATAY
-598 PARTTCASPK
+598 ARANNLRKPE
-608 LGEDVDDSLLT
+608 LGEDVDDALLT
-619 DPERALASARG
+619 EPERALAGAVATAEQAVASALA
-630 QPPSRR
+630 SDDF
-636 VAAALVVRRLRGRA
+636 AAALSQL
-650 VPGCAALRAPIDG
+650 AALRAPIDG

-698 GRSWRNRSRA
+698 GKMAKS
-708 TVAGFSQ
+708 
-715 TAERLVRCEAP
+715 
-726 THLAC
+726 
-731 FARRRKLAYRSTLR
+731 K
-745 LPPAGGRSGTAA
+745 
-757 ASPLTLQGTSLEG
+757 
-770 GRDARRV
+770 
-777 RRHTRTPRPLPT
+777 
-789 IHVVS
+789 
-794 DSVGLDGT
+794 
-802 GGGPCRRRPVRRHE
+802 
-816 PQHRGAAP
+816 
-824 CALVRGGQAA
+824 
-834 SSPSTARLHQPPVRR
+834 
-849 RAPAR
+849 
-854 LLHAGRRRPA
+854 
-864 PSRCADY
+864 
-871 CESASTTWWRSTS
+871 

>member
-41 IPFDSIEIHSS
+41 IPCDSIEIHSS

-96 ARGKGLDPENL
+96 ARGKGLSPENL

-126 TPVADLLPEVLTG
+126 TPVADLLPDVLAG

-157 YFVRPVRWIVAMLND
+157 YFVRPVRWIVAMLDD

-179 AGAASDNFTMGHRV
+179 AGAESSNFTMGHRV

-202 TAANLLN
+202 TAANLLD
-209 VVRAAYVIP
+209 VIRAAYVIP

-372 AGALSADAQLS
+372 ACALSADAQLD
-383 AADAARRRSAPRACA
+383 AADAADLKRAA
-398 RPTWSPTP
+398 RLCKADLVTNAVIEFTSVQGVMG
-406 SSSSPASRASWAAT
+406 SYYAAASGET
-420 TPPPPGKRPQVAQ
+420 PQVAQ
-433 RHRPSITSPRFA
+433 AIGQHYQPRFA
-445 GDALPDTDGGPAWS
+445 GDALPDTTVGKLVALADKLDTICGLFA
-459 PWPTSSTPSAACSPV
+459 V

-493 IVNHARGGPAHR
+493 IVNMLETGLPI
-505 RSLAAVDESLASYAA
+505 SLAAAIDESLASFADQGVA
-520 PGRRLR
+520 FDA
-526 PRAAVRA
+526 AAVRA
-533 EVADFFV
+533 EVVDFFV

-545 MLRDAGRHRR
+545 MLRDGGVNADAIDAVLAAGVEEP
-555 RHRRRAGRGRGGACW
+555 AVI
-570 SSAQRARALEAARAK
+570 SQRAHALEDARAND
-585 RCAKRSTTWPRPT
+585 AETFDNLATAY
-598 PARTTCASPK
+598 ARANNLRKPE
-608 LGEDVDDSLLT
+608 LGEDVDDALLT
-619 DPERALASARG
+619 EPERALAGAVATAEQAVASALA
-630 QPPSRR
+630 SDDF
-636 VAAALVVRRLRGRA
+636 AAALSQL
-650 VPGCAALRAPIDG
+650 AALRAPIDG

-698 GRSWRNRSRA
+698 GKMAKS
-708 TVAGFSQ
+708 
-715 TAERLVRCEAP
+715 
-726 THLAC
+726 
-731 FARRRKLAYRSTLR
+731 K
-745 LPPAGGRSGTAA
+745 
-757 ASPLTLQGTSLEG
+757 
-770 GRDARRV
+770 
-777 RRHTRTPRPLPT
+777 
-789 IHVVS
+789 
-794 DSVGLDGT
+794 
-802 GGGPCRRRPVRRHE
+802 
-816 PQHRGAAP
+816 
-824 CALVRGGQAA
+824 
-834 SSPSTARLHQPPVRR
+834 
-849 RAPAR
+849 
-854 LLHAGRRRPA
+854 
-864 PSRCADY
+864 
-871 CESASTTWWRSTS
+871 

>member
-41 IPFDSIEIHSS
+41 IPYDSIEIHSS

-96 ARGKGLDPENL
+96 ARGKGLSPENL

-126 TPVADLLPEVLTG
+126 TPVADLLPDVLAG

-157 YFVRPVRWIVAMLND
+157 YFVRPVRWIVAMLDD

-179 AGAASDNFTMGHRV
+179 AGAESSNFTMGHRV

-202 TAANLLN
+202 TAANLLD
-209 VVRAAYVIP
+209 VIRAAYVIP

-231 AAIEAETGFTADLPA
+231 AAIEVETGFTADLPA

-333 FYEEDLKHPLESYI
+333 FYEEDLKRPLESYI

-372 AGALSADAQLS
+372 ACALSADAQLS
-383 AADAARRRSAPRACA
+383 AADAADAKRAA
-398 RPTWSPTP
+398 RLCKADLVTNAVIEFTSVQGVMG
-406 SSSSPASRASWAAT
+406 SYYAAASGET
-420 TPPPPGKRPQVAQ
+420 PQVAQ
-433 RHRPSITSPRFA
+433 AIGQHYQPRFA
-445 GDALPDTDGGPAWS
+445 GDALPDTTVGKLVALADKLDTICGLFA
-459 PWPTSSTPSAACSPV
+459 V

-493 IVNHARGGPAHR
+493 IVNMLETGLPI
-505 RSLAAVDESLASYAA
+505 SLAAAIDESLASFADQGVA
-520 PGRRLR
+520 FDA
-526 PRAAVRA
+526 AAVRA
-533 EVADFFV
+533 EVVDFFV

-545 MLRDAGRHRR
+545 MLRDAGINADTIDAVLA
-555 RHRRRAGRGRGGACW
+555 AGVEEPAVI
-570 SSAQRARALEAARAK
+570 SQRAHALEDARAND
-585 RCAKRSTTWPRPT
+585 AETFDNLATAY
-598 PARTTCASPK
+598 ARANNLRKPE
-608 LGEDVDDSLLT
+608 LGEDVDDALLT
-619 DPERALASARG
+619 EPERALAGAVATAEQAVASALA
-630 QPPSRR
+630 SDDF
-636 VAAALVVRRLRGRA
+636 AAALSQL
-650 VPGCAALRAPIDG
+650 AALRAPIDG

-698 GRSWRNRSRA
+698 GKMAKS
-708 TVAGFSQ
+708 
-715 TAERLVRCEAP
+715 
-726 THLAC
+726 
-731 FARRRKLAYRSTLR
+731 K
-745 LPPAGGRSGTAA
+745 
-757 ASPLTLQGTSLEG
+757 
-770 GRDARRV
+770 
-777 RRHTRTPRPLPT
+777 
-789 IHVVS
+789 
-794 DSVGLDGT
+794 
-802 GGGPCRRRPVRRHE
+802 
-816 PQHRGAAP
+816 
-824 CALVRGGQAA
+824 
-834 SSPSTARLHQPPVRR
+834 
-849 RAPAR
+849 
-854 LLHAGRRRPA
+854 
-864 PSRCADY
+864 
-871 CESASTTWWRSTS
+871 

>member
-41 IPFDSIEIHSS
+41 IPYDSIEIHSS

-96 ARGKGLDPENL
+96 ARGKGLSPENL

-126 TPVADLLPEVLTG
+126 TPVADLLPDVLAG

-147 RSCRWAAYRE
+147 RSCRWAAYHE
-157 YFVRPVRWIVAMLND
+157 YFVRPVRWIVAMLDD

-179 AGAASDNFTMGHRV
+179 AGAESSNFTMGHRV

-202 TAANLLN
+202 TAANLLD
-209 VVRAAYVIP
+209 VIRAAYVIP

-258 PQPLVSTFDEEFLQ
+258 PQPLVSAFDEEFLQ

-372 AGALSADAQLS
+372 ACALSADAQLD
-383 AADAARRRSAPRACA
+383 AADAADAKRAA
-398 RPTWSPTP
+398 RLCKADLVTNAVIEFTSVQGVMG
-406 SSSSPASRASWAAT
+406 SYYAAASGET
-420 TPPPPGKRPQVAQ
+420 PQVAQ
-433 RHRPSITSPRFA
+433 AIGQHYQPRFA
-445 GDALPDTDGGPAWS
+445 GDALPDTTVGKLVALADKLDTICGLFA
-459 PWPTSSTPSAACSPV
+459 V

-493 IVNHARGGPAHR
+493 IVNMLEAGLPI
-505 RSLAAVDESLASYAA
+505 SLAAAIDESLASFAA
-520 PGRRLR
+520 QGVAFDA
-526 PRAAVRA
+526 AAVRA
-533 EVADFFV
+533 EVVDFFV

-545 MLRDAGRHRR
+545 MLRDAGVNADTIDAVLA
-555 RHRRRAGRGRGGACW
+555 AGVEEPAVI
-570 SSAQRARALEAARAK
+570 SQRAHALEDARAND
-585 RCAKRSTTWPRPT
+585 AETFDNLATAY
-598 PARTTCASPK
+598 ARANNLRKPE
-608 LGEDVDDSLLT
+608 LGEGVDDALLT
-619 DPERALASARG
+619 EPERALAGAVATAE
-630 QPPSRR
+630 QA
-636 VAAALVVRRLRGRA
+636 VAAALASDDFAAALSQL
-650 VPGCAALRAPIDG
+650 AALRAPIDG

-698 GRSWRNRSRA
+698 GKMAKS
-708 TVAGFSQ
+708 
-715 TAERLVRCEAP
+715 
-726 THLAC
+726 
-731 FARRRKLAYRSTLR
+731 K
-745 LPPAGGRSGTAA
+745 
-757 ASPLTLQGTSLEG
+757 
-770 GRDARRV
+770 
-777 RRHTRTPRPLPT
+777 
-789 IHVVS
+789 
-794 DSVGLDGT
+794 
-802 GGGPCRRRPVRRHE
+802 
-816 PQHRGAAP
+816 
-824 CALVRGGQAA
+824 
-834 SSPSTARLHQPPVRR
+834 
-849 RAPAR
+849 
-854 LLHAGRRRPA
+854 
-864 PSRCADY
+864 
-871 CESASTTWWRSTS
+871 

>member
-41 IPFDSIEIHSS
+41 IPYDSIEIHSS

-96 ARGKGLDPENL
+96 ARGKGLSPESL

-126 TPVADLLPEVLTG
+126 TPVADLLPDVLAG

-157 YFVRPVRWIVAMLND
+157 YFVRPVRWIVAMLDD

-179 AGAASDNFTMGHRV
+179 AGAESSNFTMGHRV
-193 LAPGKHTVD
+193 LAPGKHAVD
-202 TAANLLN
+202 TAANLLD
-209 VVRAAYVIP
+209 VIRAAYVIP

-372 AGALSADAQLS
+372 ACALSADAQLS
-383 AADAARRRSAPRACA
+383 AADAADAKRAA
-398 RPTWSPTP
+398 RLCKADLVTNAVIEFTSVQGVMG
-406 SSSSPASRASWAAT
+406 SYYAAASGET
-420 TPPPPGKRPQVAQ
+420 PQVAQ
-433 RHRPSITSPRFA
+433 AIGQHYQPRFA
-445 GDALPDTDGGPAWS
+445 GDALPDTTVGKLVALADKLDTICGLFA
-459 PWPTSSTPSAACSPV
+459 V

-493 IVNHARGGPAHR
+493 IVNMLETGLAI
-505 RSLAAVDESLASYAA
+505 SLAAAIDESLASFAA
-520 PGRRLR
+520 QGVAFDA
-526 PRAAVRA
+526 AAVRA
-533 EVADFFV
+533 EVVDFFV

-545 MLRDAGRHRR
+545 MLRDGGVNADTIDAVLAAGVEEP
-555 RHRRRAGRGRGGACW
+555 AVI
-570 SSAQRARALEAARAK
+570 SQRAHALEDARAND
-585 RCAKRSTTWPRPT
+585 AETFDNLATAY
-598 PARTTCASPK
+598 ARANNLRKPE
-608 LGEDVDDSLLT
+608 LGEGVDDALLT
-619 DPERALASARG
+619 EPERALAGAVATAEQAVAYALASDDF
-630 QPPSRR
+630 
-636 VAAALVVRRLRGRA
+636 AAALSQL
-650 VPGCAALRAPIDG
+650 AALRAPIDG

-698 GRSWRNRSRA
+698 GKMA
-708 TVAGFSQ
+708 
-715 TAERLVRCEAP
+715 
-726 THLAC
+726 
-731 FARRRKLAYRSTLR
+731 K
-745 LPPAGGRSGTAA
+745 GGK
-757 ASPLTLQGTSLEG
+757 
-770 GRDARRV
+770 
-777 RRHTRTPRPLPT
+777 
-789 IHVVS
+789 
-794 DSVGLDGT
+794 
-802 GGGPCRRRPVRRHE
+802 
-816 PQHRGAAP
+816 
-824 CALVRGGQAA
+824 
-834 SSPSTARLHQPPVRR
+834 
-849 RAPAR
+849 
-854 LLHAGRRRPA
+854 
-864 PSRCADY
+864 
-871 CESASTTWWRSTS
+871 